1 MQSPKGNPIVETIT
15 PPPTKTGSRRRRW
28 ISLLIGLVALAA
40 IAAGTL
46 FWFFGGEAPAG
57 VDLEETASAVDDGTA
72 TASPTGIDGTWSVD
86 TTGGEFTVTEHTDA
100 TFAGFRVEEVLQ
112 SIGSSTAVGRTP
124 DVAGTVEIDGTT
136 LSSAEIVVDLTS
148 IQSDEARREGRI
160 QQALGTD
167 ASPTAT
173 FLLTEPIELGDGAA
187 KGEVV
192 SAVATGELTINGVT
206 NTVEIPVEARLVDA
220 KILVTGSTGVTFSDY
235 DVTVPSAPVVV
246 SVEDRGI
253 LEFQLW
259 LSR

>member
-1 MQSPKGNPIVETIT
+1 
-15 PPPTKTGSRRRRW
+15 
-28 ISLLIGLVALAA
+28 
-40 IAAGTL
+40 
-46 FWFFGGEAPAG
+46 
-57 VDLEETASAVDDGTA
+57 
-72 TASPTGIDGTWSVD
+72 VD
-86 TTGGEFTVTEHTDA
+86 TTVGEFTVTEDTDA

-173 FLLTEPIELGDGAA
+173 FLLTEPIRLGDGAA

-235 DVTVPSAPVVV
+235 DITVPSAPVVL